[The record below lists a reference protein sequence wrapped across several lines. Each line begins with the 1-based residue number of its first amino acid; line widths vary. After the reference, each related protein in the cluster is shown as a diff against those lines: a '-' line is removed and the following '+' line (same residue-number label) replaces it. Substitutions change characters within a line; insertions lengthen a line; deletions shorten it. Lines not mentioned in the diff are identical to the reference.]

1 MTLSTQISTQARPAV
16 ARARFALPSAL
27 MLGALLLSGCNT
39 LDRLEAI
46 GKTQEF
52 TPVVNP
58 SEQPNYRPI
67 SLPMPQPVA
76 TARQPSSLWRVGSR
90 TFFRDIRAR
99 TVGDIVTVVVDF
111 RNRSASLGGGLNR
124 SQTDTQGAGLNSAGS
139 LFGLDIQQALGGA
152 DPTSLFGTNSNL
164 TSRRNATTNGTDAA
178 NQLRLAA
185 VVMQTLPNGNMVIQG
200 RQEFLVNY
208 DMRELLV
215 SGVIRPEDISSGN
228 TIEYD
233 KIAEARIAYGGRG
246 QVKDIAQPRYGT
258 QFMDIILPF

>member
-1 MTLSTQISTQARPAV
+1 MTRPFPTST
-16 ARARFALPSAL
+16 RARRLP
-27 MLGALLLSGCNT
+27 MLPGVLLAGTLLLTGCNT
-39 LDRLEAI
+39 LERIEGI

-52 TPVVNP
+52 TPVTNP
-58 SEQPNYRPI
+58 TEQANYRPI
-67 SLPMPQPVA
+67 SMPMPQPVA
-76 TARQPSSLWRVGSR
+76 TARQPNSLWRVGSR

-124 SQTDTQGAGLNSAGS
+124 QQTDTTGAGLNSAGS
-139 LFGLDIQQALGGA
+139 LFGLDVQQALGGA
-152 DPTSLFGTNSNL
+152 DPTTLFGANSSLN
-164 TSRRNATTNGTDAA
+164 SRRNATTNGTDAA

-215 SGVIRPEDISSGN
+215 SGVIRPEDISSAN

-258 QFMDIILPF
+258 QLMDILLPF